1 MATDYYFNIYTE
13 TGTLMNTGG
22 PLLVTP
28 APTTPSGGY
37 DYSGLTPADLLSF
50 DTGNLATM
58 SGLNLAA
65 GVYKVGSHRLAAHAA
80 GHICLEKAMRNL
92 SS

>member
-1 MATDYYFNIYTE
+1 
-13 TGTLMNTGG
+13 MNTGG
-22 PLLVTP
+22 ALLVTP

-58 SGLNLAA
+58 SGLTLPA
-65 GVYKVGSHRLAAHAA
+65 GVYQVGGRSLVAAACVAA
-80 GHICLEKAMRNL
+80 AAADPHMCFAWPCLLPAGDADVW
-92 SS
+92 